1 VPLRLDHA
9 PVAIEPSGMVILDI
23 GMARRFCPVTAPVD
37 GLLCLGEIDQDPWG
51 DALLEDLLLHQEQQP
66 WLPGW
71 GMSLG
76 ALHFPGECALPFEL
90 SLTTRPGFPDA
101 KVISVGERAVKTFEF
116 LAGERDGETLG
127 RYSAS
132 HHRK

>member
-1 VPLRLDHA
+1 
-9 PVAIEPSGMVILDI
+9 
-23 GMARRFCPVTAPVD
+23 
-37 GLLCLGEIDQDPWG
+37 
-51 DALLEDLLLHQEQQP
+51 
-66 WLPGW
+66 
-71 GMSLG
+71 MSLG
-76 ALHFPGECALPFEL
+76 ALHLLGECTLPFEL